1 MIKWTEYVR
10 LSYLAGNSEIIIRV
24 EYKLKKN
31 KSARI
36 PDEKAKKKKAFVWT
50 KKRKIAAGV
59 IGAGFLSLVI
69 FAVMIF
75 VFDLGPIKEIPS
87 SEEEARVVGKCGEY
101 EVRFEELR
109 YLTLLYREELDAK
122 YGKYDTL
129 SQSEKAE
136 YEKELEEKVTDG
148 LKSNY
153 VILTLCE
160 RYGIDTDSRESRKYV
175 RDTIEEHID
184 ELGGKEK
191 YLEWLKK
198 NNMTDTLVRFIFN
211 TNYLESA
218 LLEHLTKSKE
228 EIKYTTANLDEF
240 VKFVMEDESYVKAI
254 HVFYPRGEHVLYSQR
269 GSDMRSEVESAQ
281 EQLSVAKSD
290 EERYEI
296 MKSVIANA
304 PYVQG
309 YSVDGM
315 GSYLTYGQ
323 MHEKYESAAFALDD
337 YEASEIV
344 ELEEGCYIIMRMPKV
359 RDEVARHAYE
369 YIEYYRYAVLKQLKD
384 AEQKKIEFNPNEYFD
399 SLKLVE
405 IK

>member
-1 MIKWTEYVR
+1 M
-10 LSYLAGNSEIIIRV
+10 
-24 EYKLKKN
+24 KKD
-31 KSARI
+31 KIAKI
-36 PDEKAKKKKAFVWT
+36 PDEKGNKKKKFVWT

-59 IGAGFLSLVI
+59 IGAGFLALVI
-69 FAVMIF
+69 FVVMIF

-87 SEEEARVVGKCGEY
+87 SEEEARVVGECGEY

-109 YLTLLYREELDAK
+109 YVTLLFREELDAK
-122 YGKYDTL
+122 YGKYETL
-129 SQSEKAE
+129 SAEKKAD
-136 YEKELEEKVTDG
+136 YEKELEEKVSEE
-148 LKSNY
+148 LKRNY
-153 VILTLCE
+153 VILSLCE
-160 RYGIDTDSRESRKYV
+160 RYGIDTDTKESRKYV

-191 YLEWLKK
+191 YVEWLEK
-198 NNMTDTLVRFIFN
+198 NHMTDALVRFIFR

-228 EIKYTTANLDEF
+228 EIKYTTANLDDF
-240 VKFVMEDESYVKAI
+240 VKFVMDDESYVKVI
-254 HVFYPRGEHVLYSQR
+254 HVFYPRGEHILYSQR
-269 GSDMRSEVESAQ
+269 GTDMRTEVESA
-281 EQLSVAKSD
+281 LDMLNGAGDD
-290 EERYEI
+290 EERYAI
-296 MKSVIANA
+296 MKEVIGNA

-337 YEASEIV
+337 YGTSEIV
-344 ELEEGCYIIMRMPKV
+344 ELEEGCYILMRMPKV

-384 AEQKKIEFNPNEYFD
+384 AQTDQIEFKGNEYFD
-399 SLKLVE
+399 GLKLIE